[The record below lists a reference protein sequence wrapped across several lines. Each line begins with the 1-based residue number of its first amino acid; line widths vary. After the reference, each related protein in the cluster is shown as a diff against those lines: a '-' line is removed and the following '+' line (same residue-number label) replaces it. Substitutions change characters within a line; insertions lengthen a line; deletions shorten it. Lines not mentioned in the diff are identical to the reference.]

1 MFDFINLTLQEFIRK
16 FNCEDVCLSYLEKRF
31 WNNIPVSP
39 FDPSSK
45 VYNYGNHK
53 YRCRNTGKNF
63 NVKTNTLFHGTK
75 VPLDKWFYAI
85 WKIANSTNGISS
97 VQLSKEIGIRQATA
111 WSMLHRVRM
120 CMSAENVAKMSGE
133 VELDETYV
141 GGKEKSKHSNKRIP
155 HNQGR
160 STKTRTAVLG
170 MLERNGKV
178 VCRVIKGRV
187 TKKKLTAP
195 ILTTIKRTATLY
207 TDEYRGYNLV
217 GKVYKREKVNHSKK
231 LYVKGKAHTNGIE
244 GFWSTVKRSFVG
256 VYYKM
261 SRKYLHLYMNE
272 YVFRHNVAKEN
283 GLNRFNHFLT
293 LANRYVPLKELVA

>member
-1 MFDFINLTLQEFIRK
+1 
-16 FNCEDVCLSYLEKRF
+16 
-31 WNNIPVSP
+31 
-39 FDPSSK
+39 
-45 VYNYGNHK
+45 
-53 YRCRNTGKNF
+53 
-63 NVKTNTLFHGTK
+63 
-75 VPLDKWFYAI
+75 
-85 WKIANSTNGISS
+85 
-97 VQLSKEIGIRQATA
+97 
-111 WSMLHRVRM
+111 M

-187 TKKKLTAP
+187 TQKKLTAP

-217 GKVYKREKVNHSKK
+217 GKVYKRKKVNHSKK

-293 LANRYVPLKELVA
+293 LANRHVPLKELVA